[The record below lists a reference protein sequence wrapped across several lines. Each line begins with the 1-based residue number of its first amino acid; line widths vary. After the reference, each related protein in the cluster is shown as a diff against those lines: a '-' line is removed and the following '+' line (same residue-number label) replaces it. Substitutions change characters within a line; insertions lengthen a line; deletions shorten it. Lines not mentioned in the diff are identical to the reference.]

1 MTADRDAKRE
11 RGLVL
16 ADALLTEG
24 RELPPL
30 SGAAHARVKR
40 RLMASTRRR
49 PIRGRGWLRPV
60 VVASIFL
67 ACGAAFGV
75 AVDRV
80 VLRRAEPTAVPGD
93 GSGTGGRPRGGA
105 RKGRGKA
112 GSPAATETISDSRPA
127 VVDPAPSTEPTPTTA
142 MVADAPAP
150 KFQASPSVAVRPR
163 KLAGRPES
171 ATASQVPQP
180 SALQPLAPA
189 VPASFPAERPAPA
202 VAQAPVVSSLP
213 PPAAM
218 PSTKTTSWPNAIPGE
233 GPPPQALTEERLL
246 AAAAR
251 ALRAQTDPRSALA
264 ALDEYRARYPQ
275 GRLSVE
281 AEVLRADSL
290 MALKDPAGAL
300 RVLDGLDLPHVPGGL
315 ARQLQRGELRAGLG
329 QHAEAEADFTAVLV
343 RARSEDRDVVE
354 RALWRR
360 SQSRARRGDQ
370 QGARED
376 AGEYLR
382 RFPAG
387 RFAAAATQLNGGPGQ

>member
-1 MTADRDAKRE
+1 MTADRDAKQE
-11 RGLVL
+11 RDLAL
-16 ADALLTEG
+16 ADALLAEG

-80 VLRRAEPTAVPGD
+80 VLRRAESTAVPED
-93 GSGTGGRPRGGA
+93 GPGNGGRPRGGA

-112 GSPAATETISDSRPA
+112 GGPAATETVSDSRPA
-127 VVDPAPSTEPTPTTA
+127 VVDPAPSTEPAPAAAT
-142 MVADAPAP
+142 ADAPAP
-150 KFQASPSVAVRPR
+150 KIQALPSVVARPR
-163 KLAGRPES
+163 KLAWRPEP
-171 ATASQVPQP
+171 ANASPVPQP
-180 SALQPLAPA
+180 SELRPLASAIPA
-189 VPASFPAERPAPA
+189 DFPAERPAPA
-202 VAQAPVVSSLP
+202 VAQVPAVSSLP
-213 PPAAM
+213 SPAAL
-218 PSTKTTSWPNAIPGE
+218 PSTKTTTSPNAIPGE
-233 GPPPQALTEERLL
+233 GPTRQALTEERLL

-275 GRLSVE
+275 GRLFVE

-300 RVLDGLDLPHVPGGL
+300 RVLDGLDLALVPGGL

-329 QHAEAEADFTAVLV
+329 RHAEAELDFTAVLT
-343 RARSEDRDVVE
+343 RARDDDRDVVE

-360 SQSRARRGDQ
+360 SETRGRRGDQ

-376 AGEYLR
+376 ASEYLR
-382 RFPAG
+382 RFPTG
-387 RFAAAATQLNGGPGQ
+387 RFAAAATQLNGGYRQ